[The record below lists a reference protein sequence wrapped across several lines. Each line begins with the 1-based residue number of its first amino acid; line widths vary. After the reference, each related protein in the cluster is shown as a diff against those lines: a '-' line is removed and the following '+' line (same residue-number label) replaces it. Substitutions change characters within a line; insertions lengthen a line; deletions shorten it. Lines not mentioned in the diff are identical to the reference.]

1 MRDLA
6 IQTAGGIAILTAIIH
21 GILGET
27 KIFAKARIEPAW
39 IRLLLRLIFQC
50 STVAWIGFGVLLI
63 AAPYMGSERARLWI
77 VGAAVA
83 AYGAGAIGNAWATRG
98 RHVGWMAMMA
108 VSGLALVGA

>member
-6 IQTAGGIAILTAIIH
+6 IQSAGGLALVVSVIH
-21 GILGET
+21 GVLGET

-50 STVAWIGFGVLLI
+50 STVAWMGFGVLLV
-63 AAPYMGSERARLWI
+63 AAPYMASEQARVWI

-83 AYGAGAIGNAWATRG
+83 TYGAGAIGNAWATRG
-98 RHVGWMAMMA
+98 RHVGWMAMTV
-108 VSGLALVGA
+108 VSALALVGV

>member
-6 IQTAGGIAILTAIIH
+6 IQAAGGFAIFVSVIH

-27 KIFAKARIEPAW
+27 KVFARARIEPAW

-50 STVAWIGFGVLLI
+50 STVAWIGFGVLLV
-63 AAPYMGSERARLWI
+63 AAPYMASEQARLWI

-98 RHVGWMAMMA
+98 RHFGWMAMAA
-108 VSGLALVGA
+108 VSVLAVVGA